1 MLSEFAFA
9 NSLAILTGLLYIVF
23 VILQL
28 LAPNLFKFLFN
39 TQFLGADV
47 ASLFPRR
54 ISAGSFVGTHQGERQ
69 PLQGH
74 VNSLV
79 GERKFTL
86 DQTGPTILG
95 ADWRLRK

>member
-9 NSLAILTGLLYIVF
+9 NSLAILTGMLYIVF
-23 VILQL
+23 VILLL

-54 ISAGSFVGTHQGERQ
+54 ISAGRFAGT
-69 PLQGH
+69 
-74 VNSLV
+74 LV
-79 GERKFTL
+79 TL
-86 DQTGPTILG
+86 VVSGWIFGYAWAWLYN
-95 ADWRLRK
+95 RLARYF

>member
-23 VILQL
+23 VILLL

-54 ISAGSFVGTHQGERQ
+54 ISARSFAGT
-69 PLQGH
+69 
-74 VNSLV
+74 LV
-79 GERKFTL
+79 TL
-86 DQTGPTILG
+86 VVSAWVFGYAWVWLYN
-95 ADWRLRK
+95 RLATYF

>member
-9 NSLAILTGLLYIVF
+9 NSLAILTGMLYIVF
-23 VILQL
+23 VLLLL

-54 ISAGSFVGTHQGERQ
+54 ISAGSFAGTI
-69 PLQGH
+69 
-74 VNSLV
+74 VALV
-79 GERKFTL
+79 VSGWIFGYAWAWL
-86 DQTGPTILG
+86 YN
-95 ADWRLRK
+95 RLPK

>member
-23 VILQL
+23 VILLL

-54 ISAGSFVGTHQGERQ
+54 LSAGSFAGT
-69 PLQGH
+69 
-74 VNSLV
+74 LV
-79 GERKFTL
+79 TL
-86 DQTGPTILG
+86 VVSGWIFGYAWAWQYN
-95 ADWRLRK
+95 RLPK

>member
-23 VILQL
+23 VILLL

-54 ISAGSFVGTHQGERQ
+54 LSAGSFAGT
-69 PLQGH
+69 
-74 VNSLV
+74 LV
-79 GERKFTL
+79 TL
-86 DQTGPTILG
+86 VVSGWIFGYAWAWLYN
-95 ADWRLRK
+95 RLPK

>member
-1 MLSEFAFA
+1 MLNEFAFA

-23 VILQL
+23 VILLL

-54 ISAGSFVGTHQGERQ
+54 IPAGSFSGT
-69 PLQGH
+69 L
-74 VNSLV
+74 VSLV
-79 GERKFTL
+79 VSGWIFGYAWAWL
-86 DQTGPTILG
+86 YN
-95 ADWRLRK
+95 RLPKQF

>member
-1 MLSEFAFA
+1 MLNEFAFA

-23 VILQL
+23 VILLL

-54 ISAGSFVGTHQGERQ
+54 ISAGSFSGT
-69 PLQGH
+69 L
-74 VNSLV
+74 VSLV
-79 GERKFTL
+79 VSGWIFGYAWAWL
-86 DQTGPTILG
+86 YN
-95 ADWRLRK
+95 RLPKQF

>member
-23 VILQL
+23 VILLL

-54 ISAGSFVGTHQGERQ
+54 ISAGRFAGT
-69 PLQGH
+69 
-74 VNSLV
+74 LV
-79 GERKFTL
+79 TL
-86 DQTGPTILG
+86 VVSGWIFGYAWAWLYN
-95 ADWRLRK
+95 RLPKQF